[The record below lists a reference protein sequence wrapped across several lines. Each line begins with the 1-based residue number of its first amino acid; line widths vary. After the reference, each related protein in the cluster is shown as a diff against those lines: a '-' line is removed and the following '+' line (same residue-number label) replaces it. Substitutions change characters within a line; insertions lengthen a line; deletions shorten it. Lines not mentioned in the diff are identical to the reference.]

1 MIIKI
6 LSLLFC
12 KLGFPQKWFLFHK
25 FSNTISNALKRTKYG
40 LYLLKGEKPE
50 YIEEMFMSSNV
61 ESKKGKWAKPMDSN
75 STSPDHR
82 KELSVKS
89 KEKFKEILDLETDKN
104 TDDTDA
110 SDLTSNFSSV

>member
-1 MIIKI
+1 
-6 LSLLFC
+6 
-12 KLGFPQKWFLFHK
+12 
-25 FSNTISNALKRTKYG
+25 
-40 LYLLKGEKPE
+40 
-50 YIEEMFMSSNV
+50 MFMSSNV

-110 SDLTSNFSSV
+110 SENCDEEKSSPAFLHYLQLKVSLMIMGS